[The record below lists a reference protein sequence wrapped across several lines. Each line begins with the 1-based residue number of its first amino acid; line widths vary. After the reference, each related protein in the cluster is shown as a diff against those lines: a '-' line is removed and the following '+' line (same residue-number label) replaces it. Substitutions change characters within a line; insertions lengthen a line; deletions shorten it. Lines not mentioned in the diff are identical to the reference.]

1 MFFFPYQANP
11 NLGPK
16 QQSLNLL
23 RLLRL
28 PHCHLLRLLKLRYH
42 QLLRRLLRLLH
53 CRQLLLRLLQHCH
66 HDDDGFYVQMH
77 TADLASLSLWLAIEL
92 LSLLLFLK

>member
-1 MFFFPYQANP
+1 MFFFSYQANP

-16 QQSLNLL
+16 PQSLNLL

-28 PHCHLLRLLKLRYH
+28 LHCHLLRLLKLRYH
-42 QLLRRLLRLLH
+42 QLLLRLLRHYQLLRLLLH

-77 TADLASLSLWLAIEL
+77 TADLASLSL
-92 LSLLLFLK
+92 

>member
-42 QLLRRLLRLLH
+42 QLLLRLLH

-66 HDDDGFYVQMH
+66 HDDDDGFYVQMH
-77 TADLASLSLWLAIEL
+77 TADLASLSL
-92 LSLLLFLK
+92 

>member
-42 QLLRRLLRLLH
+42 QLLRRLP
-53 CRQLLLRLLQHCH
+53 RLLQHCH